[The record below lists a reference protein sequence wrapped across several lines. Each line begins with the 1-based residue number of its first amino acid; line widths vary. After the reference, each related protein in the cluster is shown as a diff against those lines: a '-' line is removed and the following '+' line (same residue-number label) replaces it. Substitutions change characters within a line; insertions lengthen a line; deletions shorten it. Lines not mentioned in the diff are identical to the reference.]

1 MVTITAL
8 NGALPASMLTDIGG
22 GFALRPDAAASYLR
36 ARASGAPSGITTA
49 YRTKA
54 EQKRLLDLYGYPRAE
69 YPGKSQHGEGVALDL
84 PEPARSWFVTHGK
97 SHGWIRTVMPTEPWH
112 FEYQPARDTSD
123 STPTPE
129 DDMPTLQ
136 EIDAVVRVAV
146 ADEVAKVLRG
156 NEFDLEVTTLPQAI
170 ATAVLG
176 AQITRGGLGPAALAD
191 WIADGRILAGQ
202 AAERTSGGGEIDY
215 GVLAMAVADEQDRR
229 ARARLA

>member
-1 MVTITAL
+1 MVAITAL
-8 NGALPASMLTDIGG
+8 NGALPASMLTAIGS
-22 GFALRPDAAASYLR
+22 GFTLRPDAAASYLR
-36 ARASGAPSGITTA
+36 ARAAGAPVGITTA

-69 YPGKSQHGEGVALDL
+69 YPGRSQHGEGVALDL
-84 PEPARSWFVTHGK
+84 PEPPRSWFAAHGK
-97 SHGWIRTVMPTEPWH
+97 GYGWVRTVMPSEPWH

-123 STPTPE
+123 PAPIPE

-136 EIDAVVRVAV
+136 EINDVVRVAV
-146 ADEVAKVLRG
+146 ADEVAKVMRG

-170 ATAVLG
+170 AAAVLA

-202 AAERTSGGGEIDY
+202 AAERATSGAPAAIDY
-215 GVLAMAVADEQDRR
+215 AALAKAVNDDA
-229 ARARLA
+229 ARRLAT